1 MAASC
6 FRLRVIPR
14 IYYQVLPLPSYKG
27 RSRLKPAFAAAAYGL
42 PPIVNTVIA
51 IGIFVATLLLIMLR
65 PKKLNEALTALVGAA
80 LMLLAGI
87 VSPLRALKTLLSDWN
102 IFLFFLGM
110 MTLSALAERAGFFD
124 WLAARAAV
132 LANGSTRRL
141 YLNVFLLG
149 ALITAFLS
157 NDATALI
164 LTPVVYTLVTRLRV
178 SAMPFMFACTF
189 IADTA
194 SFLLPVSNP
203 INIIILSSFR
213 LGLLDFLR
221 LLLLPSILAI
231 SINAGMFFWLF
242 RRQII
247 GRFEIKRLG
256 TPTAAIRH
264 RPYFR
269 YVCIVL
275 GLVAIA
281 YVAVSLL
288 QGPLS
293 LVAIGGALALLLGA
307 LRWKQVEWKGLGK
320 EISWPIF
327 GFIAGMFIVVQGIE
341 SIGLTQHIGQFLT
354 SIAGSNAL
362 AATFVGTAG
371 AAVGSNL
378 INNLPMALVL
388 VSTIGALSSVSPNVR
403 LAFIATAMF
412 GCDLGPNLTT
422 VGSLAT
428 VLWLLLL
435 RRRGMEVSSLAYFK
449 LGIIVTPI
457 MLIVGAFA
465 IWLSVQVF

>member
-1 MAASC
+1 MKPMIAS
-6 FRLRVIPR
+6 
-14 IYYQVLPLPSYKG
+14 
-27 RSRLKPAFAAAAYGL
+27 AAYGL
-42 PPIVNTVIA
+42 PPTASMAVAGVIFA
-51 IGIFVATLLLIMLR
+51 ATLTLIMLR
-65 PKKLNEALTALVGAA
+65 PRQLNEAFSAIGGAIA
-80 LMLLAGI
+80 MLLAGI
-87 VSPLRALKTLLSDWN
+87 ISPLQAFKTLLSDWN

-124 WLAARAAV
+124 WMASRAAL

-141 YLNVFLLG
+141 FLNVFLLG
-149 ALITAFLS
+149 ALISAFLS

-203 INIIILSSFR
+203 INIIILSHFH

-231 SINAGMFFWLF
+231 STNIGLFFFLF
-242 RRQII
+242 RRQIV

-256 TPTAAIRH
+256 TPESTIRH
-264 RPYFR
+264 RNYFR
-269 YVCIVL
+269 FASIVL
-275 GLVAIA
+275 GLVALA
-281 YVAVSLL
+281 YIITSLL
-288 QGPLS
+288 QQPLS
-293 LVAIGGALALLLGA
+293 LVAAGGAVLLLIGA
-307 LRWKQVEWKGLGK
+307 LRWKRVEWKELGK
-320 EISWPIF
+320 DISWPIF
-327 GFIAGMFIVVQGIE
+327 GFIAGMFIVVQSIE
-341 SIGLTQHIGQFLT
+341 NIGLTQRFGHLLA
-354 SIAGSNAL
+354 SVAGVHPL
-362 AATFVGTAG
+362 PATLIGTAG
-371 AAVGSNL
+371 AAIGSNL

-388 VSTIGALSSVSPNVR
+388 VSTISTLPGAAPDVR
-403 LAFIATAMF
+403 LALIATTIF

-428 VLWLLLL
+428 VLWMLLL
-435 RRRGMEVSSLAYFK
+435 RRRGMEVSSLEYFK

-457 MLIVGAFA
+457 MLIIGALA
-465 IWLSVQVF
+465 IWFMLRVF